1 MKNPNDLRVIK
12 TQKAIIEAFLQMLA
26 QKPFENISVNDVCEC
41 AVVRRATFYNHF
53 TDKYDLFTKALQYI
67 QKGYAAALTQDDRNT
82 FLDTLEVSLDY
93 MEQNEHLFT
102 AIVKSRYAAILM
114 QLFSEQLAVEVRKY
128 LETEDNGIADTKISL
143 DLMTELLTGALMQA
157 AGWWFT
163 QRKSVSKAEVTE
175 QVRRFIQNAS
185 MRSL

>member
-1 MKNPNDLRVIK
+1 
-12 TQKAIIEAFLQMLA
+12 
-26 QKPFENISVNDVCEC
+26 
-41 AVVRRATFYNHF
+41 
-53 TDKYDLFTKALQYI
+53 
-67 QKGYAAALTQDDRNT
+67 
-82 FLDTLEVSLDY
+82 

-175 QVRRFIQNAS
+175 QVKRFIQNAS